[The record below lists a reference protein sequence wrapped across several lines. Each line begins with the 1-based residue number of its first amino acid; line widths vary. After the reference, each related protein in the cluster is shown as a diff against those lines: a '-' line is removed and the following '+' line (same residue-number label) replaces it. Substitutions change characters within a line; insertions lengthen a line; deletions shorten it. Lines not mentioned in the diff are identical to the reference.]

1 METDQGDLYKNA
13 DFMEGYL
20 TAKNGWFPVPR
31 SLETLSAAN
40 AEALTCALDT
50 RYDARY
56 WLYCTVQKKI
66 AEGYPEPEIMESAK
80 AELLWQYRIYQYASE
95 NGYGIPDDIYEEL
108 TAERIR
114 AAKNETN
121 DRADGQEYKDC
132 GTTLEEHIRQSAKGF
147 WRIRDTVDY
156 LLYCFQ
162 EEFRKTGKDTI
173 DGTTYQM
180 AGDYSNARMNQVI
193 LSECN
198 SIDTT
203 EFEKTLE
210 EAEMYLNSKYKN

>member
-1 METDQGDLYKNA
+1 MLLKMAMGFQMI
-13 DFMEGYL
+13 FMNNSL
-20 TAKNGWFPVPR
+20 RNG
-31 SLETLSAAN
+31 
-40 AEALTCALDT
+40 
-50 RYDARY
+50 
-56 WLYCTVQKKI
+56 
-66 AEGYPEPEIMESAK
+66 
-80 AELLWQYRIYQYASE
+80 
-95 NGYGIPDDIYEEL
+95 
-108 TAERIR
+108 
-114 AAKNETN
+114 
-121 DRADGQEYKDC
+121 
-132 GTTLEEHIRQSAKGF
+132 
-147 WRIRDTVDY
+147 

>member
-1 METDQGDLYKNA
+1 MIHQAHSL
-13 DFMEGYL
+13 
-20 TAKNGWFPVPR
+20 
-31 SLETLSAAN
+31 SLESYLFLN
-40 AEALTCALDT
+40 
-50 RYDARY
+50 RY
-56 WLYCTVQKKI
+56 
-66 AEGYPEPEIMESAK
+66 S
-80 AELLWQYRIYQYASE
+80 RI
-95 NGYGIPDDIYEEL
+95 P
-108 TAERIR
+108 
-114 AAKNETN
+114 
-121 DRADGQEYKDC
+121 
-132 GTTLEEHIRQSAKGF
+132 TLEEHIRQSAKGF